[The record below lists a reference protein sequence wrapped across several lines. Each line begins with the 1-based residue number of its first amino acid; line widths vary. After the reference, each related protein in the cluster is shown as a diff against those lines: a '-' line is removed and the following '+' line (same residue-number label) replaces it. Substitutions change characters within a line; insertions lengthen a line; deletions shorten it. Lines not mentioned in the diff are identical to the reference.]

1 MEGMGRMESKI
12 NLSSKKLKRE
22 KRTKKI
28 LRIILLIILLILLIS
43 YFVIGIIYNKGNF
56 TITLDR
62 NLYFDRGLII
72 YDDPEY
78 KVYRSELYAEAPQ
91 TFENISHQWLPDD
104 LDDQGG
110 GSHNGDNYLAYTFY
124 IENIGSEIADY
135 WSEVVIDDVIKDVDE
150 AVRIR
155 IYRNGEEVT
164 YAKAS
169 YDGTPEQ
176 GTEAFENEEIV
187 VRTHIEDFRPGE
199 LDRYTIVLWI
209 EGTDPECTDNILGG
223 EFKVHMDFNSEYL
236 DEYEEN

>member
-124 IENIGSEIADY
+124 IENTGSEIADY

-169 YDGTPEQ
+169 YDGTP
-176 GTEAFENEEIV
+176 
-187 VRTHIEDFRPGE
+187 GE

>member
-1 MEGMGRMESKI
+1 MKGMCKMKGKI
-12 NLSSKKLKRE
+12 NLSSKKLKNE
-22 KRTKKI
+22 KQMKKI
-28 LRIILLIILLILLIS
+28 LRIILLLILLILLIS

-62 NLYFDRGLII
+62 NLYFDRGLIV

-78 KVYRSELYAEAPQ
+78 KVYRSEMYALAPK

-135 WSEVVIDDVIKDVDE
+135 WSEVVIDDVVKNVDE

-155 IYRNGEEVT
+155 IYRNGKEVT
-164 YAKAS
+164 YAKLAANGQPEE
-169 YDGTPEQ
+169 GTV
-176 GTEAFENEEIV
+176 AFESETIV
-187 VRTHIEDFRPGE
+187 VRNHIEKFKPGD
-199 LDRYTIVLWI
+199 LDRYTIVLWV
-209 EGTDPECTDNILGG
+209 EGSDLECTDNILGG
-223 EFKVHMDFNSEYL
+223 EFKVHMDFKSEYL